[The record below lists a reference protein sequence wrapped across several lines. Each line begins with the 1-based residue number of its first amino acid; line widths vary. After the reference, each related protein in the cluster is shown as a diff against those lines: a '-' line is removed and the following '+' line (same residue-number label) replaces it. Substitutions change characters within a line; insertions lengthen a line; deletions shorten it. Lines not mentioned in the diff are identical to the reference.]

1 MNNTEQQQELGVL
14 DFLSIFSV
22 ILQVSTY
29 LNSLKEISNNQIMN
43 EILEEKNNFLNKII
57 DNQEK
62 ILKQQEEILNM
73 LSILK

>member
-1 MNNTEQQQELGVL
+1 MNNNTKQQELGTL
-14 DFLSIFSV
+14 DFLAIFSV

-62 ILKQQEEILNM
+62 ILKQQEEILNI
-73 LSILK
+73 LSTLK

>member
-1 MNNTEQQQELGVL
+1 MNNNTKQQELGTL
-14 DFLSIFSV
+14 DFLAIFSV

-73 LSILK
+73 LSTLK

>member
-1 MNNTEQQQELGVL
+1 MNNTEQQEFGTL
-14 DFLSIFSV
+14 DFLAVFSV

-73 LSILK
+73 LSTLK

>member
-1 MNNTEQQQELGVL
+1 MNNNTKQQELGIL
-14 DFLSIFSV
+14 DFLAIFSV

-62 ILKQQEEILNM
+62 ILKKQEEILNM
-73 LSILK
+73 LSTLK

>member
-1 MNNTEQQQELGVL
+1 MNNNTKQQELGIL
-14 DFLSIFSV
+14 DFLAIFSV

-73 LSILK
+73 LSTLK

>member
-1 MNNTEQQQELGVL
+1 MNNNTKQQELGTL
-14 DFLSIFSV
+14 DFLAIFSV

-29 LNSLKEISNNQIMN
+29 LNNLKEISNNQIMN

-62 ILKQQEEILNM
+62 ILKQQEEILNI
-73 LSILK
+73 LSTLK

>member
-1 MNNTEQQQELGVL
+1 MNNTEKQEFGTL
-14 DFLSIFSV
+14 DFLAVFSV

-57 DNQEK
+57 NNQEK

-73 LSILK
+73 LSTLK

>member
-1 MNNTEQQQELGVL
+1 MNNTKQQELGVL
-14 DFLSIFSV
+14 DFLAIFSV

-73 LSILK
+73 LSTLK